1 MKQGKGDRDI
11 IICRC
16 RDVTEEELKQAI
28 EDGFDTMELLK
39 RKTKI
44 GTGTCGGRTC
54 LQLVKRILARETGR
68 ELNEIKLPRERSPIV
83 PLPLRFAAGEKT
95 REEV

>member
-1 MKQGKGDRDI
+1 MKQGKRNRDI

-54 LQLVKRILARETGR
+54 LQLVRRILARETGR

-95 REEV
+95 KEDL

>member
-1 MKQGKGDRDI
+1 MTEKKAEET

-16 RDVTEEELKQAI
+16 RDVTEDEIVEAIKQ
-28 EDGFDTMELLK
+28 GYDTVELLK

-54 LQLVKRILARETGR
+54 LPLVQRILARETGR
-68 ELNEIKLPRERSPIV
+68 EITEIKLPRERALIV
-83 PLPLRFAAGEKT
+83 PLPIRFLAGE
-95 REEV
+95 EVRRNR